1 MTIIFLISYYM
12 LIFYVTVKRMINYLC
27 SVEKINMNIDVFY
40 KNVSNP
46 TTITPIINEI
56 SQHHTIMTG

>member
-1 MTIIFLISYYM
+1 M

-40 KNVSNP
+40 ENVSNP
-46 TTITPIINEI
+46 TTITPIINEM

>member
-1 MTIIFLISYYM
+1 M

-40 KNVSNP
+40 KKCFQSNHNNP
-46 TTITPIINEI
+46 
-56 SQHHTIMTG
+56 HY